1 MPDAR
6 HIVAIGLLTQHDLN
20 LLGHGF
26 DRAIPVD
33 ETPRFEELLKAI
45 DDADREYRAREN
57 NELTRGEPRGD

>member
-20 LLGHGF
+20 LLGRGF

-45 DDADREYRAREN
+45 GDADREYRAREGN
-57 NELTRGEPRGD
+57 DLDSGELRRD